1 MRRRTGREGLVAA
14 LFLVPLVAMYGVY
27 FAYSFWFLIR
37 TSVEKVDLSFADAVN
52 VGWHN
57 YQLVYNDP
65 EFRRAVLDNLV
76 FAAAAIVIGLTIAF
90 GIAVMLASRP
100 RGRRTYLTIFLVP
113 ALTPVALVATIFGQM
128 LEYQLGSL
136 NSTLRAL
143 GLGFLARHWLT
154 QPNWAFGAVIGLF
167 AYLIGLPIMYYTAGL
182 STINTSVL
190 EAALIDGAGPWR
202 LMRSVLHPMMR
213 ATHVTVVLALLL
225 GSFRAFEI
233 VLLST
238 GGGPGDSTQIV
249 GTYTYSFFTSGGQT
263 IGLASAASVLILIIA
278 LLVSSVQNIVLT
290 RNERRLAREQRRLRR
305 VQRRKAGAGARGA
318 PPGDADG
325 TALAA
330 PSARPTAPTP
340 AVTHSGSAQ

>member
-1 MRRRTGREGLVAA
+1 VRRRTGREALIAA
-14 LFLVPLVAMYGVY
+14 LFLVPLFVMYGVY
-27 FAYSFWFLIR
+27 FVYSFWFLIR
-37 TSVEKVDLSFADAVN
+37 TSFEKVDLSFAGAVN

-57 YQLVYNDP
+57 YQLVYDDP

-76 FAAAAIVIGLTIAF
+76 FAASTIVIGLTIAF

-100 RGRRTYLTIFLVP
+100 RGRRAYFTIFLVP

-136 NSTLRAL
+136 NTTLRAV
-143 GLGFLARHWLT
+143 GLGFLAQHWLT
-154 QPNWAFGAVIGLF
+154 QPGWAYGAVIGLF
-167 AYLIGLPIMYYTAGL
+167 AYLIGLPIMYYTADL
-182 STINTSVL
+182 AAINTSAI
-190 EAALIDGAGPWR
+190 EAALLDGAGPWR

-213 ATHVTVVLALLL
+213 ATHVTVVLSLLL

-278 LLVSSVQNIVLT
+278 LLISVVQNIVLT
-290 RNERRLAREQRRLRR
+290 RDERHIARERRRHRRA
-305 VQRRKAGAGARGA
+305 QRRKARADARGA

-325 TALAA
+325 TVLAA
-330 PSARPTAPTP
+330 QTARPA
-340 AVTHSGSAQ
+340 AHSGSTQ